1 MLRATAIAAAGLLLS
16 ACLMS
21 RQYDQALDS
30 PLTVAKDD
38 ILLSG
43 HEDRI
48 EIEGG
53 RTILFDGPLAH
64 EQGQYAVRYMG
75 LDGNADP
82 VLRVLSV
89 RRGRTDVA
97 VELAETDRV
106 DLSGFGAPSIT
117 VVVVEASDAVLT
129 YRLLAEGPFKTSL
142 R

>member
-1 MLRATAIAAAGLLLS
+1 MPRATVIAAAGLLLS

-30 PLTVAKDD
+30 PLTVAKED

-43 HEDRI
+43 HEDRT
-48 EIEGG
+48 EIEGW
-53 RTILFDGPLAH
+53 TFVFDGPLAH

-75 LDGNADP
+75 LNGNADP
-82 VLRVLSV
+82 VLRVLSA

-106 DLSGFGAPSIT
+106 DLSGFGAPPIT
-117 VVVVEASDAVLT
+117 VVVVEASDAALT
-129 YRLLAEGPFKTSL
+129 YRLLAEGPFKTSV

>member
-1 MLRATAIAAAGLLLS
+1 MMQAISIIAAGLLLS

-21 RQYDQALDS
+21 RHYDQALDS

-48 EIEGG
+48 EIEGS

-75 LDGNADP
+75 LDANADP

-106 DLSGFGAPSIT
+106 DLSGFGAPPIT
-117 VVVVEASDAVLT
+117 VVVVEASDSVLT
-129 YRLLAEGPFKTSL
+129 YRLLAEGPFTTSV

>member
-1 MLRATAIAAAGLLLS
+1 
-16 ACLMS
+16 
-21 RQYDQALDS
+21 
-30 PLTVAKDD
+30 
-38 ILLSG
+38 
-43 HEDRI
+43 
-48 EIEGG
+48 
-53 RTILFDGPLAH
+53 
-64 EQGQYAVRYMG
+64 MG

-129 YRLLAEGPFKTSL
+129 YRLPPALYTKLSKGPHSGDSLHTETSVITYISMGC
-142 R
+142 